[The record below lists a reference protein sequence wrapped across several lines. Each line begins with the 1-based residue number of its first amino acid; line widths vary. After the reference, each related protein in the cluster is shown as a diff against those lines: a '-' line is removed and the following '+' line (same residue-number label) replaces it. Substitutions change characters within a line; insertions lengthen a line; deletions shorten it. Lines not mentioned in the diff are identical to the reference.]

1 MSRLEGMKAGRIT
14 ILKKY
19 LGDGW
24 MKMSFTEYSFYIS
37 LLLLIFIVFALS
49 LHKLYVHAASDL
61 HTYVL
66 NN

>member
-37 LLLLIFIVFALS
+37 LLLLFFIVFV
-49 LHKLYVHAASDL
+49 Y
-61 HTYVL
+61 TYMQQ
-66 NN
+66 

>member
-37 LLLLIFIVFALS
+37 LLLFSLS
-49 LHKLYVHAASDL
+49 LYIRTCSSDL
-61 HTYVL
+61 YTKPYVL
-66 NN
+66 NNCHL